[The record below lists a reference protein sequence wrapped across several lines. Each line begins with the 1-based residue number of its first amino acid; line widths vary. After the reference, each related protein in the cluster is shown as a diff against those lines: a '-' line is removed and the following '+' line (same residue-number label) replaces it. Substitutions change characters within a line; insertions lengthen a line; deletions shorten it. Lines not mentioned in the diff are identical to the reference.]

1 MLISPPLGM
10 TSSTLLITNL
20 MVKRST
26 ARMENTLGH
35 FHKNTE
41 SPAVA
46 TVLCAHL
53 LLHLNGELIHF
64 QQFVVEAFLKKS
76 HLSVNSVVKF
86 HHLIWISSSCCF
98 CQTCNLYIQTYLK
111 QTQRCTKHTATTLL
125 REFQLLLEPPVFY
138 TENLALLRERE
149 WTNEE
154 IIHPKMKIDSLSTEG
169 KGWRVNKMLL
179 LFTQR

>member
-1 MLISPPLGM
+1 MLISPRLGM

-64 QQFVVEAFLKKS
+64 QQFVVEAFLKK
-76 HLSVNSVVKF
+76 
-86 HHLIWISSSCCF
+86 ISSVCQLSCKVSSSDLDF
-98 CQTCNLYIQTYLK
+98 
-111 QTQRCTKHTATTLL
+111 
-125 REFQLLLEPPVFY
+125 FFLLL
-138 TENLALLRERE
+138 L
-149 WTNEE
+149 
-154 IIHPKMKIDSLSTEG
+154 
-169 KGWRVNKMLL
+169 
-179 LFTQR
+179 